1 MAIFEPK
8 LSTPALA
15 LVLLAGDVY
24 AQPQSTVQDPQ
35 ALVREVVMN
44 ELRAQQD
51 DQTHWMYVSREGS
64 RETDQ
69 TEEVIETRYGV
80 ISRIIAENGFT
91 QMTFRSS
98 SLSCPLP
105 RARQMTNS

>member
-8 LSTPALA
+8 LSMPALA
-15 LVLLAGDVY
+15 PLLLAADVY
-24 AQPQSTVQDPQ
+24 AEPQSTVRDPQ

-69 TEEVIETRYGV
+69 TEEVIETRHGV
-80 ISRIIAENGFT
+80 LSRIITENGFT

-98 SLSCPLP
+98 SFSCPLP